1 MTRRKSIHL
10 QNHFY
15 FTNPFI
21 INIKCSHNIKKSDY
35 IFSSIINSPRPF
47 WTLFNWRTLSAM
59 LLMDETCS
67 SKNSCSKIC
76 DSWNHRK
83 IRWTLQIINVV
94 MVLIYYNLNNYWYCL
109 YGLAGLCKS
118 CVRLA
123 GLCKSCVRLYFVW
136 ICFIFYICLFIK
148 RQQSVF
154 VFFIQFYF
162 CGSVRVGSC
171 YIITSWRNRAVL
183 HQYITIYNWKRG
195 R

>member
-1 MTRRKSIHL
+1 
-10 QNHFY
+10 
-15 FTNPFI
+15 
-21 INIKCSHNIKKSDY
+21 
-35 IFSSIINSPRPF
+35 
-47 WTLFNWRTLSAM
+47 
-59 LLMDETCS
+59 
-67 SKNSCSKIC
+67 
-76 DSWNHRK
+76 
-83 IRWTLQIINVV
+83 

-118 CVRLA
+118 CVRL
-123 GLCKSCVRLYFVW
+123 YFVR

-183 HQYITIYNWKRG
+183 HQYITIYNGKTG

>member
-1 MTRRKSIHL
+1 MTSRKSIHL

-47 WTLFNWRTLSAM
+47 WTLLNWRTLSAM

-67 SKNSCSKIC
+67 SKKSCSKTC

-83 IRWTLQIINVV
+83 IRWTLQIINV
-94 MVLIYYNLNNYWYCL
+94 MVLIYYHLNNYCFCL
-109 YGLAGLCKS
+109 YGL
-118 CVRLA
+118 V
-123 GLCKSCVRLYFVW
+123 GLCKSCVRLYFVR
-136 ICFIFYICLFIK
+136 ICFIFYICIFIK
-148 RQQSVF
+148 RRQSVF
-154 VFFIQFYF
+154 VLFIQFIFVAVY
-162 CGSVRVGSC
+162 GRVGSC
-171 YIITSWRNRAVL
+171 YFITWWRNRAVL
-183 HQYITIYNWKRG
+183 RQYITIYNWKGG